1 MDPELVEVANA
12 VAQKLI
18 ARKETVAVAESSA
31 GGLISAALLS
41 VPGASAYY
49 LGGGVIYT
57 RRAFKGLFQLD
68 REAVGELQS
77 STEPYA
83 AFLAKTIREKLR
95 ADWGVSETGAA
106 GPSGNIYG
114 DPAGHTCVG
123 VAGPFS
129 QTRKILTGSADRAAN
144 MIAFAVA
151 SLTLLKDALD
161 AQSSWPEAQDLC

>member
-1 MDPELVEVANA
+1 MDPELIALAQVVADR
-12 VAQKLI
+12 LI
-18 ARKETVAVAESSA
+18 ARKATVAVAESSA

-68 REAVGELQS
+68 RDAVGDLQS

-123 VAGPFS
+123 VDGPLS

-144 MIAFAVA
+144 MTAFAIA
-151 SLTLLKDALD
+151 ALTLLSDALD
-161 AQSSWPEAQDLC
+161 T

>member
-1 MDPELVEVANA
+1 MDLELVEVAHA
-12 VAQKLI
+12 VAQRLM

-68 REAVGELQS
+68 RSAVGDLTS

-106 GPSGNIYG
+106 GPGGNVYG
-114 DPAGHTCVG
+114 DPAGHSCVG
-123 VAGPFS
+123 VDGALS
-129 QTRKILTGSADRAAN
+129 QTRRLLTGSGDRAGN
-144 MIAFAVA
+144 MTAFAA
-151 SLTLLKDALD
+151 AALSLLKEALD
-161 AQSSWPEAQDLC
+161 A

>member
-1 MDPELVEVANA
+1 MDADLIEIANA
-12 VAQKLI
+12 VAKKLI

-68 REAVGELQS
+68 REAVGDLQS

-83 AFLAKTIREKLR
+83 AFLSKTIREKLR

-106 GPSGNIYG
+106 GPNGNIYG
-114 DPAGHTCVG
+114 DPAGHSCVG
-123 VAGPFS
+123 VAGPLS
-129 QTRKILTGSADRAAN
+129 QTRKILTGAADRAAN
-144 MIAFAVA
+144 MTAFAIGA
-151 SLTLLKDALD
+151 LTLLKDALD
-161 AQSSWPEAQDLC
+161 AE

>member
-1 MDPELVEVANA
+1 MDPDLIDVANA
-12 VAQKLI
+12 VAQTQM

-31 GGLISAALLS
+31 GGLISAAVLS

-68 REAVGELQS
+68 REAVGDLQS

-95 ADWGVSETGAA
+95 ADWGMSETGAA
-106 GPSGNIYG
+106 GPNGDIYG
-114 DPAGHTCVG
+114 DPAGHTCVA
-123 VAGPFS
+123 VAGPLS
-129 QTRKILTGSADRAAN
+129 QTRRILTGSADRAAN
-144 MIAFAVA
+144 MSAFAIA

-161 AQSSWPEAQDLC
+161 A